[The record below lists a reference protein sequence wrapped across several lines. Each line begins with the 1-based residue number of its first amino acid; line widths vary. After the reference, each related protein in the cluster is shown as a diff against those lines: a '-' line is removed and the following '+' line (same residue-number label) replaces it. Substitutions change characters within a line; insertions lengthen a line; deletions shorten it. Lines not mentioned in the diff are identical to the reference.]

1 MRRSSRTVIVV
12 DDPPGQRVDP
22 TNCVLEPHST
32 MKTCSIVQTRVQQR
46 TSAAIAANAQQQRV
60 GFLKTRGWFCALT
73 RDGRKT
79 LCPLVVNQTITYV
92 DLGHISKTYA
102 LELAQPFRV
111 GFRAQLFG

>member
-1 MRRSSRTVIVV
+1 
-12 DDPPGQRVDP
+12 
-22 TNCVLEPHST
+22 
-32 MKTCSIVQTRVQQR
+32 MKTCSVVQTKVQQR
-46 TSAAIAANAQQQRV
+46 TSAAIAAGAQRQRV

-73 RDGRKT
+73 RNGRKT
-79 LCPLVVNQTITYV
+79 LCPLVINQTITYV